1 MIKIMAGGKK
11 NTGWVLEVCSEY
23 EKRLRKP
30 FEISWEFL
38 EEDKLLRRLADWPFT
53 GREFVICCDERGKN
67 ISSDEYS
74 DMLSRAFMN
83 GKDVVILIGGAFGF
97 NDFIRE
103 KADFVWSFSKLV
115 FPHQIARVL
124 VTEQVYRAS
133 EIQKG
138 SSYHHE

>member
-1 MIKIMAGGKK
+1 MVKIIAGGKK
-11 NTGWVLEVCSEY
+11 NAGWVLEVCSEY

-38 EEDKLLRRLADWPFT
+38 EEEKLLRRLADWPFS

-74 DMLSRAFMN
+74 LLLSRAFLD

-124 VTEQVYRAS
+124 ATEQVYRAN